1 MSPVTTVLIILAAM
15 ALTALLELLIPLHA
29 RGRAGR
35 AHLGP
40 NLALTFITFATN
52 AVFNIALVATLFW
65 LQAHGLG
72 LLNGIALPGFLC
84 VAIVLL
90 ALDFSYYVAHVAMH
104 KIPAFWRFHA
114 VHHSDPEVDVT
125 TTIRQ
130 HPGESVIRY
139 VFLAAFAFALGA
151 GPGAFAVY
159 RLASVLNGLL
169 EHANLRA
176 PLWLDRALSL
186 VTTWPHMHKLHHS
199 RSAAQTD
206 TNFANLFSCWD
217 RAFGTFTPSRFG
229 TNVSYGLDGLDDPAT
244 QTTVGLLALPFRALM
259 RVRAPMRARARRAS
273 ALQAP

>member
-1 MSPVTTVLIILAAM
+1 
-15 ALTALLELLIPLHA
+15 
-29 RGRAGR
+29 
-35 AHLGP
+35 
-40 NLALTFITFATN
+40 
-52 AVFNIALVATLFW
+52 
-65 LQAHGLG
+65 
-72 LLNGIALPGFLC
+72 
-84 VAIVLL
+84 
-90 ALDFSYYVAHVAMH
+90 MH

-229 TNVSYGLDGLDDPAT
+229 VNISYGLDGLDDPAT
-244 QTTVGLLALPFRALM
+244 QTTVGLLALPFRAPM
-259 RVRAPMRARARRAS
+259 RVRAPMSARARRAS
-273 ALQAP
+273 ALQAR